1 MPYIHTST
9 SEERCELV
17 AAYTTTPKTC
27 GEDCSICLGPMQD
40 NSALEVSHCKHMYHH
55 MCLLT
60 WTEQSSTCPM
70 CRQQMFVAK
79 KTERQWAV
87 PFHTSDFIVS
97 EVVYQQWKGSDEGE
111 EEVKEFDE
119 FVELGME

>member
-1 MPYIHTST
+1 
-9 SEERCELV
+9 
-17 AAYTTTPKTC
+17 
-27 GEDCSICLGPMQD
+27 
-40 NSALEVSHCKHMYHH
+40 
-55 MCLLT
+55 
-60 WTEQSSTCPM
+60 
-70 CRQQMFVAK
+70 MFVAK